1 MSVREFLLSIV
12 HIINDSD
19 HSALIYGAFCVL
31 IFYLIFK
38 LTAWVDK
45 MIVIM
50 FHRRRKDYRRDA
62 ERLFTREERIIQSHK
77 CNNRCEGTGLLFRCR
92 YTGDDLQGDHWYPH
106 ARGGATTMKNLVM
119 LCPKCNRRKSD
130 KVPSIFQTEALY
142 LRRKLGYGYAHHMD
156 KTHPGEWIGR
166 NYINRDMIENKKN
179 NSRPTF

>member
-1 MSVREFLLSIV
+1 
-12 HIINDSD
+12 
-19 HSALIYGAFCVL
+19 
-31 IFYLIFK
+31 
-38 LTAWVDK
+38 
-45 MIVIM
+45 
-50 FHRRRKDYRRDA
+50 
-62 ERLFTREERIIQSHK
+62 
-77 CNNRCEGTGLLFRCR
+77 
-92 YTGDDLQGDHWYPH
+92 
-106 ARGGATTMKNLVM
+106 MKNLVM